1 MLEPFHRPLD
11 LDETLTKSSNRPK
24 IPGIW
29 TKGKSVAVGQIEVH
43 FFENRLKGCYRLLAF
58 PNLAF
63 SEPLAFS
70 HFVVKQPLLK
80 NEQRYLRYLSK
91 ECTLFHF
98 QCILRIEICLRTGW
112 LRRRTSRSCIVD
124 SRSTGRFG
132 LLT

>member
-1 MLEPFHRPLD
+1 MLEPFHRPLG
-11 LDETLTKSSNRPK
+11 LDETLTKLSNRPK

-29 TKGKSVAVGQIEVH
+29 TEGKSVAVGQIEVH
-43 FFENRLKGCYRLLAF
+43 FFKNRLKGCYRSLVF

-70 HFVVKQPLLK
+70 HFRVKQPLFK

-98 QCILRIEICLRTGW
+98 QCILRLEICLRIGW

-124 SRSTGRFG
+124 SRSTGGFDF
-132 LLT
+132 